1 MRPALWQAVAER
13 LKALRPAARLVASD
27 HFNARVTLPGSSARL
42 RMFYQPREG
51 EVPGEARVWLTFE
64 GARELGAVAQYVE
77 SQDRLAKDAPRPLH
91 FSQRVEKD
99 RPNALVE
106 ATLGFQ
112 TGVVSWHGDELI
124 ARFAGYYAE
133 GADALLSL
141 HSELTRKAG

>member
-13 LKALRPAARLVASD
+13 LKVLRPTARLVAAD
-27 HFNARVTLPGSSARL
+27 HFNARVSLPGSSARL

-64 GARELGAVAQYVE
+64 GARELEAVAQYVDA
-77 SQDRLAKDAPRPLH
+77 QDRLAKTAPHPLH
-91 FSQRVEKD
+91 FSQRIGKD
-99 RPNALVE
+99 RPDAVVE

-112 TGVVSWHGDELI
+112 TGVVSWHDDELI
-124 ARFAGYYAE
+124 VRFAGYYAE

>member
-13 LKALRPAARLVASD
+13 LKVLRPAARLVAAD

-42 RMFYQPREG
+42 RLFYQPREG
-51 EVPGEARVWLTFE
+51 EVPGEARVWLTFD
-64 GARELGAVAQYVE
+64 GQRELDAVAQYLE
-77 SQDRLAKDAPRPLH
+77 SQEQLAKTAPHPLH
-91 FSQRVEKD
+91 FHQQIEQD
-99 RPNALVE
+99 RPDGLGE

-133 GADALLSL
+133 GADALFRL